1 MITQQ
6 YEHHLDLRQDKLCP
20 FKFKTC
26 TDVYNSVCN
35 WHHNIE
41 LLLVTGGEGRIQ
53 YGSDDFSIKEHD
65 MITVNSE
72 VLHRIYSA
80 SGISFTYALID
91 ESFCIQNGLETRSR
105 CFERIFTSESLENA
119 LLNSHRIYDEYKK
132 TQNPINTARL
142 RCATLNLII
151 ELCTHHTSEPQTS
164 ASSHSLS
171 EKYVKKALEYIGEHY
186 SEPISLEDVAR
197 ICGITK
203 YHLVREFKKHTGQTV
218 FVYINILRCKKAELC
233 MLRGMTV
240 TEAARESGFEN
251 PSYFS
256 RTYKKLMGRSPSSEK
271 ENR

>member
-20 FKFKTC
+20 FKFKSC
-26 TDVYNSVCN
+26 TDVYNTVCN

-41 LLLVTGGEGRIQ
+41 LLLVTSGEGRIQ

-72 VLHRIYSA
+72 VLHRVYSA
-80 SGISFTYALID
+80 SGISFTYVLID

-105 CFERIFTSESLENA
+105 CFERLFTSESLENT
-119 LLNSHRIYDEYKK
+119 LLNAQRIYDEY
-132 TQNPINTARL
+132 QINQSPINTARL
-142 RCATLNLII
+142 RCAALNLVI
-151 ELCTHHTSEPQTS
+151 ELCAHHTSQPQKSMS
-164 ASSHSLS
+164 AHSMS
-171 EKYVKKALEYIGEHY
+171 EKYVKKALEYISEHY
-186 SEPISLEDVAR
+186 SEPILLEDVAR

-218 FVYINILRCKKAELC
+218 FVYINVLRCKKAELC
-233 MLRGMTV
+233 ILRGMTV
-240 TEAARESGFEN
+240 TEAARESGFES

-271 ENR
+271 ESR